1 MRGLGM
7 LTAVLL
13 PLPALAAW
21 PDDVVLSGM
30 GAYEGVDVLDREA
43 LAADYRQVIAELG
56 AGIAHAPLP
65 PYTLGARGFEVAGT
79 VQMFFKDVY
88 RDEGSTP
95 AAWERVQRA
104 NDPEPFLI
112 TPGLIVRKGLPFSVE
127 LGMQGSWV
135 AATRQG
141 VLGGWARVALVEQD
155 KPFPDVA
162 LHLGYTGYIGND
174 ELELGTLV
182 FGGTLG
188 SLFRVGP
195 KAGMKAARITPY
207 LDISLLAVYAAPVI
221 PVATAEAIGAASF
234 GAASPD
240 PAKVPAEAP
249 IALGRF
255 SGGVEVVAGSLLIR
269 LTGGYTLG
277 ARAYAA
283 VALGFSY

>member
-1 MRGLGM
+1 M
-7 LTAVLL
+7 LVAVLL
-13 PLPALAAW
+13 PLPAAAAW

-30 GAYEGVDVLDREA
+30 TTFGGVEVLDRDT
-43 LAADYRQVIAELG
+43 LAADYRQVVAELG

-88 RDEGSTP
+88 PDAADQP
-95 AAWERVQRA
+95 AAWERVHPEG
-104 NDPEPFLI
+104 DPEPFLV
-112 TPGLIVRKGLPFSVE
+112 TPGLVVRKGLPFSVE
-127 LGMQGSWV
+127 LGFQGAWV

-155 KPFPDVA
+155 KPYPDVA

-207 LDISLLAVYAAPVI
+207 LDISLLAVYAAPVL
-221 PVATAEAIGAASF
+221 PVELGASIGASAF

-240 PAKVPAEAP
+240 PAEIPAEAP
-249 IALGRF
+249 IALARF
-255 SGGVEVVAGSLLIR
+255 SGGLEVVAGSLLIR

-283 VALGFSY
+283 VALGFNY